1 MIHVDVAPVLVLLQ
15 RVLWLKLDACGS
27 YVSQQVDSQDLA
39 DILKVNTR
47 LHACSFSDH
56 IVAAAL
62 VGRGARVF
70 VLFGDENC

>member
-1 MIHVDVAPVLVLLQ
+1 MIHVAVAPVSVLLQ
-15 RVLWLKLDACGS
+15 RALCVKLDACGS

-39 DILKVNTR
+39 DSLKVNTR

-62 VGRGARVF
+62 VGHGREIF
-70 VLFGDENC
+70 

>member
-1 MIHVDVAPVLVLLQ
+1 MTHVAVAPVSVLLQ

-47 LHACSFSDH
+47 LHACSCSDH

-62 VGRGARVF
+62 VGCGVRVF
-70 VLFGDENC
+70 VWR